1 MMLPPSTASRY
12 SAQRRAVETPP
23 DISESVSSRPRI
35 SAILLC
41 SYYDLCRHHEM
52 VRDSM
57 ATRRGTPPN
66 KRQNHQ
72 NRDGSD
78 QYRSVNPIISVRL
91 LNQPVDC
98 RR

>member
-23 DISESVSSRPRI
+23 DISESVSSRPRN
-35 SAILLC
+35 SAILSR

-57 ATRRGTPPN
+57 ATRCGTPPN
-66 KRQNHQ
+66 KRQDHQ
-72 NRDGSD
+72 NCDGGD
-78 QYRSVNPIISVRL
+78 QYSSVNPIIRVGLS
-91 LNQPVDC
+91 NQPVDC